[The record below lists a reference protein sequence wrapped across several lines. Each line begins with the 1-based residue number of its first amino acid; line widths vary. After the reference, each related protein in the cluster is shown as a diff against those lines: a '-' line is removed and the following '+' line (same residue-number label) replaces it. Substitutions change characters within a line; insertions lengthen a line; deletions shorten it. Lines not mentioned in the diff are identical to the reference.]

1 MGENLIPGTEGGDG
15 VPDSG
20 EPSTEPVQTVAENTE
35 IAELKVLMHELL
47 DLFNARLRYDA
58 RKDEVIQ
65 KLTEQVNQLSR
76 ESRQAEKAPLLH
88 DVILLTDSITR
99 LKASLMRKE
108 RWETA
113 ELVGPFEVIL
123 AEATEVLERQDVV
136 EWVPTGD
143 RQVDRKFQRALSTVA
158 TSDPNA
164 DGEVVEVIRRG
175 YVLNG
180 GLFRPQEVS
189 VARHKPGPVGGEQ

>member
-1 MGENLIPGTEGGDG
+1 
-15 VPDSG
+15 
-20 EPSTEPVQTVAENTE
+20 
-35 IAELKVLMHELL
+35 MHQLL
-47 DLFNARLRYDA
+47 ELFNARLRYDA

-65 KLTEQVNQLSR
+65 KLTEQLNVLSR
-76 ESRQAEKAPLLH
+76 ESRQAEKGPLLH
-88 DVILLTDSITR
+88 DVILLTDSIAR
-99 LKASLMRKE
+99 FRAKLMSKE
-108 RWETA
+108 HWDMTD
-113 ELVGPFEVIL
+113 LSGPFEVVV

-136 EWVPTGD
+136 EWIPTGD

-158 TSDPNA
+158 TSDPSA

-189 VARHKPGPVGGEQ
+189 VAKHEPGREGGGQ